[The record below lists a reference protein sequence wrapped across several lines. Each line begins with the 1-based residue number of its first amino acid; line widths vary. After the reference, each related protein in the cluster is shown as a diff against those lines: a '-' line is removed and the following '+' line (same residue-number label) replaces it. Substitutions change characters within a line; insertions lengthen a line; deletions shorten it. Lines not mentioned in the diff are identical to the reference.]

1 MRETYRCVY
10 DNVQLYVGSDLL
22 SWLCTE
28 EADWMKWRKLHSS
41 QFGIYFE
48 GLSNLDKYGFKLEW
62 RMPPELTS
70 TTTTTTTTT
79 TTSKSTTVR
88 LPIAIGQRQQTY
100 HTPTQTE
107 THKPMTKWQI
117 RQEEK
122 RKKRKNTLTGLFKQ
136 QYKSFKSRGKLRSNP
151 RGLRYIVH
159 ITVIGRVTCI
169 LPTVWVKLRRT

>member
-10 DNVQLYVGSDLL
+10 DNVQLYVGSEML

-70 TTTTTTTTT
+70 TTSTTTTTTT
-79 TTSKSTTVR
+79 TTKVTTIAKAAKEKVTFK
-88 LPIAIGQRQQTY
+88 PIAIGQRQ
-100 HTPTQTE
+100 HKPLPTQY
-107 THKPMTKWQI
+107 KPMTKWQI

-122 RKKRKNTLTGLFKQ
+122 RKKRKNILTGLFKT
-136 QYKSFKSRGKLRSNP
+136 QYKSFKSKGKLRSNP
-151 RGLRYIVH
+151 RGLRYDFYLI
-159 ITVIGRVTCI
+159 RV
-169 LPTVWVKLRRT
+169 

>member
-10 DNVQLYVGSDLL
+10 DNVQLYVGSDML

-70 TTTTTTTTT
+70 TTTTTTTSTT
-79 TTSKSTTVR
+79 TTS
-88 LPIAIGQRQQTY
+88 PIKALIAR
-100 HTPTQTE
+100 PVWASRME
-107 THKPMTKWQI
+107 KPSKA
-117 RQEEK
+117 EK
-122 RKKRKNTLTGLFKQ
+122 A
-136 QYKSFKSRGKLRSNP
+136 
-151 RGLRYIVH
+151 
-159 ITVIGRVTCI
+159 
-169 LPTVWVKLRRT
+169 